1 MRFLSS
7 GIFWGFIVILF
18 GVGIL
23 LKSVFHVNIP
33 FFKILIGIIVILF
46 GVSIIFNAINSTRRN
61 NTVFREYNFNFGT
74 IEKEYNI
81 VFSKGVFDFT
91 NFNFSNYN
99 GEFIKINSAF
109 SKSEIYLSRN
119 FEYEIRAD
127 SVFGVVSLPNGES
140 VSFGNIARLE
150 NAENSGLKRI
160 NLHVSSV
167 FGETKI
173 LYK

>member
-18 GVGIL
+18 RVGIL

-33 FFKILIGIIVILF
+33 FFKILIGII
-46 GVSIIFNAINSTRRN
+46 IIFFGISFIVGAMSQRKSEAI
-61 NTVFREYNFNFGT
+61 FRDYNFNFVT

-81 VFSKGVFDFT
+81 VFSKSVFDFT

-99 GEFIKINSAF
+99 GKFVKINSDF

-150 NAENSGLKRI
+150 NAENSELKRI

-167 FGETKI
+167 FSETKI

>member
-46 GVSIIFNAINSTRRN
+46 GVSIIFNAINSRRN

-150 NAENSGLKRI
+150 NAENSELKRI

>member
-7 GIFWGFIVILF
+7 GIFWGFIIILF
-18 GVGIL
+18 GIGIL
-23 LKSVFHVNIP
+23 LKSVFHINIP
-33 FFKILIGIIVILF
+33 FFKILVGIIVILF
-46 GVSIIFNAINSTRRN
+46 GISIIFNAINSRKN
-61 NTVFREYNFNFGT
+61 SVFGDYNFKSGL

-81 VFSKGVFDFT
+81 VFSKASMDVANFD
-91 NFNFSNYN
+91 FSNYN
-99 GEFIKINSAF
+99 GEFIKINSVF
-109 SKSEIYLSRN
+109 SSAEIYLSRN

-127 SVFGVVSLPNGES
+127 SVFGVVRLPNGES

-150 NAENSGLKRI
+150 NAENSELKRI

-167 FGETKI
+167 FGEAKI

>member
-18 GVGIL
+18 RVGIL

-33 FFKILIGIIVILF
+33 FFKILIGII
-46 GVSIIFNAINSTRRN
+46 IIFFGISFIVGAMSQRKSEAI
-61 NTVFREYNFNFGT
+61 FRDYNFNFGT

-81 VFSKGVFDFT
+81 VFLKVIFDFT

-99 GEFIKINSAF
+99 GKFVKINSDF

-119 FEYEIRAD
+119 FE
-127 SVFGVVSLPNGES
+127 
-140 VSFGNIARLE
+140 
-150 NAENSGLKRI
+150 
-160 NLHVSSV
+160 
-167 FGETKI
+167 
-173 LYK
+173 

>member
-46 GVSIIFNAINSTRRN
+46 GVSIIFNAINSRRN

>member
-23 LKSVFHVNIP
+23 LKSVFHINIP
-33 FFKILIGIIVILF
+33 FFKIFVGIVVILF
-46 GVSIIFNAINSTRRN
+46 GISIIFDAVKFKKIEA
-61 NTVFREYNFNFGT
+61 VFGDYNFNSGT

-81 VFSKGVFDFT
+81 VFSKAAMDISNFD
-91 NFNFSNYN
+91 FSNYN
-99 GEFIKINSAF
+99 GEFIKINSVF
-109 SKSEIYLSRN
+109 SSSEIYLSRD
-119 FEYEIRAD
+119 FQYEIRAE
-127 SVFGVVSLPNGES
+127 SSFGTVRLPNGES

>member
-7 GIFWGFIVILF
+7 GIFLGFIVILF
-18 GVGIL
+18 WVGIL

-46 GVSIIFNAINSTRRN
+46 GVSIIFNAINSRRN

-119 FEYEIRAD
+119 FVEYEIRAD

-150 NAENSGLKRI
+150 NAENSEFKRI

>member
-61 NTVFREYNFNFGT
+61 NTVFREYNFNSGT

-81 VFSKGVFDFT
+81 VFSKAAMDISNFD
-91 NFNFSNYN
+91 FSNYN

-127 SVFGVVSLPNGES
+127 SVFGVVRLPNGES

-167 FGETKI
+167 FSETKI

>member
-61 NTVFREYNFNFGT
+61 NTVFREYNFNFWT

-81 VFSKGVFDFT
+81 VFSKSVFDFT

>member
-7 GIFWGFIVILF
+7 GIFWGFVVILF

-33 FFKILIGIIVILF
+33 FFKILIGII
-46 GVSIIFNAINSTRRN
+46 IIFFGISFIVDAMSQRKSEAIFRN
-61 NTVFREYNFNFGT
+61 YNFNFGT

-150 NAENSGLKRI
+150 NAENSELKRI

>member
-33 FFKILIGIIVILF
+33 FFKIFIGIIVILF
-46 GVSIIFNAINSTRRN
+46 GVSIIFNAINSRRN
-61 NTVFREYNFNFGT
+61 NTVFGEYNFNSGT

-81 VFSKGVFDFT
+81 VFSKAAMDISNFD
-91 NFNFSNYN
+91 FSNYN
-99 GEFIKINSAF
+99 GEFIKINSVF
-109 SKSEIYLSRN
+109 SSSEIYLSRD
-119 FEYEIRAD
+119 FQYEIRAE
-127 SVFGVVSLPNGES
+127 SSFGTVRMPNGEN

-150 NAENSGLKRI
+150 NAENSELKRI
-160 NLHVSSV
+160 NLHVVSI

>member
-33 FFKILIGIIVILF
+33 FFKIFIGIIVILF
-46 GVSIIFNAINSTRRN
+46 GVSIIFNAINSRRN
-61 NTVFREYNFNFGT
+61 NTVFGEYNFNSGT

-81 VFSKGVFDFT
+81 VFSKAAMDISNFD
-91 NFNFSNYN
+91 FSNYN
-99 GEFIKINSAF
+99 GEFIKINSVF
-109 SKSEIYLSRN
+109 SSSEIYLSRN

-127 SVFGVVSLPNGES
+127 SVFGVVRLPNGES

-150 NAENSGLKRI
+150 NAENSELKRI
-160 NLHVSSV
+160 NLHVS
-167 FGETKI
+167 
-173 LYK
+173 

>member
-61 NTVFREYNFNFGT
+61 NTVFREYNFNFWT

-81 VFSKGVFDFT
+81 VFSKSVFDFT

-119 FEYEIRAD
+119 FEYEIRVD

-150 NAENSGLKRI
+150 NAENSELKRI

-167 FGETKI
+167 FSETKI

>member
-33 FFKILIGIIVILF
+33 FFKILIGII
-46 GVSIIFNAINSTRRN
+46 IIFFGISFIVGAMSQRKSEAI
-61 NTVFREYNFNFGT
+61 FRDYNFNFVT

-81 VFSKGVFDFT
+81 VFSKSVFDFT

-109 SKSEIYLSRN
+109 SKSEIYLSRI